1 MSHTTPHDLLE
12 RYETSEE
19 DGVVKARQ
27 QAEGKF
33 AASYFDGL
41 PRGQYNTAPD
51 EFQTQFTPRVPGDK
65 QVIQSQ
71 VDDDTMGTW
80 LPRALSWYAEMAQNN
95 RLILSR
101 EGKLV
106 HLYNARKTS
115 SYYSNLFANTRG
127 VMNHSSHS

>member
-1 MSHTTPHDLLE
+1 MSHQTPHDLLE
-12 RYETSEE
+12 RYETSEQ

-27 QAEGKF
+27 QAAGQH

-41 PRGQYNTAPD
+41 PRGQNNTAPD
-51 EFQTQFTPRVPGDK
+51 EFQTQFTPRTPGDK
-65 QVIQSQ
+65 QVAQSQ

-80 LPRALSWYAEMAQNN
+80 LPRALNWYAEMAQNN

-106 HLYNARKTS
+106 HLYNARDIDS
-115 SYYSNLFANTRG
+115 HYSDLFANTRG
-127 VMNHSSHS
+127 VMNHSAS